1 MATCPRCGE
10 EVAPRAESCGACGAG
25 IRPGRQIRWYLVSTA
40 TLAAIIIAAA
50 LLHSYLD
57 RRVVRSPL
65 EFIPGSAR
73 AVVVLD
79 LRPGS
84 AAGQEVVRAW
94 PAADRK
100 ALGVRA
106 YDLAQRMVD
115 WTGLRLD
122 LREEAA
128 QWFGGEVVVAS
139 IGEPEARSFTPRS
152 FVIVAR
158 VTSLRRARADLHHAV
173 EELARESEWH
183 RRTLRWEGGTITVWG
198 PAGGDS
204 AIAYAAV
211 DGCLIVSANHKL
223 LELCL
228 RTAGDPSARLMRT
241 AHFRAVRS
249 RLPGDALVWC
259 YLGAGDLLQAAREA
273 LPSLR
278 QGWVGLV
285 RYYLASRSASQIPR
299 SVRAG
304 GDSIAVAITP
314 EREGLRLHASYLG
327 ASGRTAQ
334 ATPPKSARLPELV
347 PREAV
352 AFAFLRDLPALVGLL
367 SERQQSPARR
377 AHTAA
382 QWGMLGL
389 LLRPEVLPESLLVTV
404 LPGEGAARSAIA
416 VAFAGENNEETSE
429 SLLKLVPML
438 KTAELSGAHV
448 IATDDE
454 SLKRIQAAA
463 KLPAE
468 RLKVEGGTDV
478 AVQVWAKP
486 AALSPE
492 LARVEEIGLTVRRG
506 ASGADMEV
514 SVKAEPRYLL
524 GGR

>member
-10 EVAPRAESCGACGAG
+10 EVAARADTCSACGAAL
-25 IRPGRQIRWYLVSTA
+25 RLGRQIRWYLVSTA
-40 TLAAIIIAAA
+40 TLAAIIVAAA
-50 LLHSYLD
+50 LLHSYLEG
-57 RRVVRSPL
+57 RVVRSPL
-65 EFIPGSAR
+65 EFVPESAR

-84 AAGQEVVRAW
+84 AAGQRVVRTW
-94 PAADRK
+94 PAADRE

-139 IGEPEARSFTPRS
+139 IGGPEARSFAPRS
-152 FVIVAR
+152 FVLVAR
-158 VTSLRRARADLHHAV
+158 VTSLRRARADLHEAV
-173 EELARESEWH
+173 EELARQNEWQ
-183 RRTLRWEGGTITVWG
+183 RRTLRVEGRTITVWG

-204 AIAYAAV
+204 EIAYAAA
-211 DGCLIVSANHKL
+211 DGCLIVSASHEL

-228 RTAGDPSARLMRT
+228 RTADDPSARLTRT
-241 AHFRAVRS
+241 AHFREVRT
-249 RLPGDALVWC
+249 RLPGDALVWG
-259 YLGAGDLLQAAREA
+259 YLDASDLLQASREA

-285 RYYLASRSASQIPR
+285 RYYLASRSASQVPR
-299 SVRAG
+299 SVHAP

-314 EREGLRLHASYLG
+314 EREGMRVHASYLG
-327 ASGRTAQ
+327 GSGKVAQ
-334 ATPPKSARLPELV
+334 ATAPNSARLLELV

-352 AFAFLRDLPALVGLL
+352 AFAFLRDLPNLVNLL
-367 SERQQSPARR
+367 AGREQPARR

-382 QWGMLGL
+382 HWGILGL
-389 LLRPEVLPESLLVTV
+389 PLPAEVLPESLLVTI
-404 LPGEGAARSAIA
+404 LPRQGAAGPA
-416 VAFAGENNEETSE
+416 VAAAFAGENSQQSSE
-429 SLLKLVPML
+429 SLLKVAPML
-438 KTAELSGAHV
+438 KAAELSGAQV
-448 IATDDE
+448 VATDDE
-454 SLKRIQAAA
+454 SIRRMQAAG

-468 RLKVEGGTDV
+468 RLQVEFGTDV

-506 ASGADMEV
+506 ARGGDMEV
-514 SVKAEPRYLL
+514 RVKAEPRHLL
-524 GGR
+524 GGG